1 MAEGDR
7 TVTQRTQGRRT
18 QEAIYG
24 AATRAFASKG
34 YASTSLR
41 SLAAEVGIE
50 VGSLY
55 RHFTSKEELLFNI
68 IRKASEEFYAQLIEA
83 AARAE
88 DRPVARL
95 RAVVEATARYHAEHR
110 EQSFVGGV
118 ELRQLNEL
126 HYKHVINQRNMVER
140 LYKTLIEEC
149 VQVGYFPRG
158 TNVSITSNFVLS
170 VATSASVWFDPAGPL
185 SVEQVGRMAADFA
198 LPDVPRHTGRFEAV
212 SNT

>member
-1 MAEGDR
+1 M
-7 TVTQRTQGRRT
+7 TQRTQGRRT

-24 AATRAFASKG
+24 AAIKAFASKG

-55 RHFTSKEELLFNI
+55 RHFTSKEELLYNI
-68 IRKASEEFYAQLIEA
+68 IRKASEDFYAQLIEA
-83 AARAE
+83 AARA
-88 DRPVARL
+88 DDDPVARL
-95 RAVVEATARYHAEHR
+95 RAVVQETARYHAEHR

-118 ELRQLNEL
+118 EVRQLNEL
-126 HYKHVINQRNMVER
+126 HYKHVIRQRNMVER

-149 VQVGYFPRG
+149 LPVGYFPAD
-158 TNVSITSNFVLS
+158 TNISITANFALS
-170 VATSASVWFDPAGPL
+170 VATSVAVWFDAAGPL
-185 SVEQVGRMAADFA
+185 SADQIGQMAADFVA
-198 LPDVPRHTGRFEAV
+198 PDAPTHANRLAA